1 MTYKIM
7 KIIERP
13 VYSKRIKPF
22 IGFFEERGFLKK
34 QEDLDLFR
42 FPTKDDDFCALTC
55 VQKGRLV
62 FFREKTEV
70 F

>member
-22 IGFFEERGFLKK
+22 IGFFEE
-34 QEDLDLFR
+34 
-42 FPTKDDDFCALTC
+42 
-55 VQKGRLV
+55 KGNASGRDPV
-62 FFREKTEV
+62 
-70 F
+70 

>member
-22 IGFFEERGFLKK
+22 IGFFEKK
-34 QEDLDLFR
+34 R
-42 FPTKDDDFCALTC
+42 FIK
-55 VQKGRLV
+55 
-62 FFREKTEV
+62 
-70 F
+70 